1 MRDAEGALAS
11 DGAAAGIQIK
21 ALAVAH
27 LSGSDVLQMF
37 LGRIA
42 FSRKPKGGPQ
52 SLLTARH
59 DGHLRIGLLTVKT
72 GPLVQGG
79 IQMEQGIALFL
90 KDHNNVIAG
99 RNVELMVGDT
109 DGSPADAKIKAQ
121 AR

>member
-42 FSRKPKGGPQ
+42 
-52 SLLTARH
+52 
-59 DGHLRIGLLTVKT
+59 
-72 GPLVQGG
+72 LVH
-79 IQMEQGIALFL
+79 E
-90 KDHNNVIAG
+90 
-99 RNVELMVGDT
+99 
-109 DGSPADAKIKAQ
+109 
-121 AR
+121 

>member
-27 LSGSDVLQMF
+27 LSGSEVLQMF

-52 SLLTARH
+52 SLWCMNR
-59 DGHLRIGLLTVKT
+59 RE
-72 GPLVQGG
+72 GG
-79 IQMEQGIALFL
+79 A
-90 KDHNNVIAG
+90 HRTRRA
-99 RNVELMVGDT
+99 
-109 DGSPADAKIKAQ
+109 A
-121 AR
+121 